1 MKTLNRY
8 KLGET
13 YQTIEGK
20 SVRIIQIIDECVV
33 GDDNIARY
41 DREGTHENGRVTGT
55 RCYPPDMQNFLAGA
69 WLLHPFM
76 VATTMRG
83 AMRDGE
89 SYDLSNKIDTRR
101 GSERIA
107 KTLDAMFDTLPNSWQ
122 YIEK

>member
-1 MKTLNRY
+1 MATFNRY

-20 SVRIIQIIDECVV
+20 SVRIIEIIGECVV
-33 GDDNIARY
+33 GDDDIARY
-41 DREGTHENGRVTGT
+41 DREGIYENGRVTGT
-55 RCYPPDMQNFLAGA
+55 RCYPPDVRNFLEGT

-76 VATTMRG
+76 VATTMCG
-83 AMRDGE
+83 AMRGGE

-107 KTLDAMFDTLPNSWQ
+107 KTLDAMFDALPNSWQ
-122 YIEK
+122 YIAK